1 MQWVDNDDDD
11 SDDADDD
18 VDDDAN
24 EDDGSDGNNESGNAD
39 VAMMPTTRKSVIDA
53 NDHNDGD
60 NEYYGDDNDDMLMTM
75 TVTINKKGK
84 KS

>member
-1 MQWVDNDDDD
+1 
-11 SDDADDD
+11 
-18 VDDDAN
+18 
-24 EDDGSDGNNESGNAD
+24 
-39 VAMMPTTRKSVIDA
+39 MMPTTRKSVIDA

-60 NEYYGDDNDDMLMTM
+60 NEYYDGENDGMLMTM